1 MTKINGTGVSLASLN
16 ARAASETP
24 YTFNYVGPDGI
35 ESGLRL
41 SVLGGQSATVQ
52 SAVNALINARRREEA
67 VQAAEAN
74 AARPGDAI
82 TPVESDILFGQR
94 LAAVRL
100 VGWEGIDEEW
110 TPDLALLLCQTN
122 ADIAAEVLKQS
133 NKLGN
138 FTKASRPA

>member
-1 MTKINGTGVSLASLN
+1 MTKINGKSVSLASLD
-16 ARAASETP
+16 ARKASETP
-24 YTFNYVGPDGI
+24 FTFDYVGPDGLETGI
-35 ESGLRL
+35 RL

-52 SAVNALINARRREEA
+52 SAVNALINGRRRQEA
-67 VQAAEAN
+67 IRDADAN
-74 AARPGDAI
+74 AARPGDNI
-82 TPVESDILFGQR
+82 TTVEDDIAFGQR

-100 VGWEGIDEEW
+100 VGWEGIDEDW